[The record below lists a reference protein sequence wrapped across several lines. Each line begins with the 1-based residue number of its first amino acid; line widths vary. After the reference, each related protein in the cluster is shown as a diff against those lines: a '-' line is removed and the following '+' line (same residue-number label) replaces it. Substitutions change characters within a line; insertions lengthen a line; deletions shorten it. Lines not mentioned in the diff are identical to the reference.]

1 MAEVNGKADDGPG
14 LTPRLLRAYLAYHA
28 IGPGEVAEK
37 RGVSRQS
44 VSAALNADING
55 RPVSQDLLREI
66 HETARSI
73 IAERRRPDGEAAQ
86 RHGGPAC

>member
-1 MAEVNGKADDGPG
+1 MGKVNGKSDGDPE

-28 IGPGEVAEK
+28 VGPGEVAEK

-44 VSAALNADING
+44 VSAALNADVTG

-66 HETARSI
+66 HQAANSI
-73 IAERRRPDGEAAQ
+73 IAERREEEE
-86 RHGGPAC
+86 